1 MFAVSTFMLDCVL
14 VHMFGDTS
22 LTRTSYHHGDL
33 YSSLVAAAESLLEQ
47 KGVAGVS
54 LREVCQCAGVSH
66 AAPYRHFRDKAAL
79 LEAIAKD
86 GFERLGVM
94 LREARTR
101 FPSEPEDQL
110 REAGL
115 AYVYWATD
123 NPERTRLM
131 FGGMMK
137 SEDVSP
143 SLRES
148 ADSAYA
154 EIWEIIDAGRR
165 SGAFGGADTDSVV
178 ICAWSAVH
186 GLTMLILGTGK
197 ISPSGRDQ
205 IRALAETV
213 CETILLGLRSRD

>member
-1 MFAVSTFMLDCVL
+1 MLDCT
-14 VHMFGDTS
+14 HIDEFS
-22 LTRTSYHHGDL
+22 EAPLTRSTYHHGDL
-33 YSSLVAAAESLLEQ
+33 YSTLVSAAEALLEE

-54 LREVCQCAGVSH
+54 LREVCQSAGVSH

-94 LREARTR
+94 IREARAR
-101 FPSEPEDQL
+101 FPSEPESQL
-110 REAGL
+110 QEAGL

-137 SEDVSP
+137 SDNVSTT
-143 SLRES
+143 LRES

-154 EIWEIIDAGRR
+154 EIWKIIDAGRR
-165 SGAFGGADTDSVV
+165 SGAFGGPDTDSVV
-178 ICAWSAVH
+178 ISAWSAVH
-186 GLTMLILGTGK
+186 GLTMLILGSGK
-197 ISPSGRDQ
+197 ISPSGREQ

-213 CETILLGLRSRD
+213 CETILLGLRTRN

>member
-1 MFAVSTFMLDCVL
+1 MIDCRR
-14 VHMFGDTS
+14 HPQIGEAQ
-22 LTRTSYHHGDL
+22 LTRRTYHHGDL
-33 YSSLVAAAESLLEQ
+33 YGTLVAAAETLLEE
-47 KGVAGVS
+47 KGVSGVS

-79 LEAIAKD
+79 LEAVARD
-86 GFERLGVM
+86 GFEQLGVM
-94 LREARTR
+94 TREARNR
-101 FPSEPEDQL
+101 HPGNPEAQL

-115 AYVYWATD
+115 AYVRWATD

-143 SLRES
+143 SLRDS

-154 EIWEIIDAGRR
+154 EIWQIIDAGRR
-165 SGAFGGADTDSVV
+165 SGAFGGVDTDSVV
-178 ICAWSAVH
+178 ISAWSAVH

-213 CETILLGLRSRD
+213 CETILLGLRTRD